1 MLWVRTMI
9 TIPESALHF
18 GFDNGPGG
26 PHASRTMMLSEL
38 RLLLAACPPSATYA
52 EYRVAILEENCLLK
66 QTATTRLRSLRALR
80 ELYGLDRRV
89 LMFRALHDL
98 WDADEGSQPLL
109 ACLCANARDPLLR
122 SSADLVLVTAQ
133 GEPVTATGLSAAVAE
148 VFPGHYNQATLL
160 KIGRNA
166 ASSWEQSGHVV
177 GRQSKMRTYARSG
190 PATAAYALLLGHL
203 CDVRGDLLF
212 ETLWARLL
220 DAPASLL
227 YQYALTAHQ
236 QGWLEFRRSGDVTEV
251 SFRHLLRQEN
261 TSVVKERGIAD
272 GRN

>member
-1 MLWVRTMI
+1 MI
-9 TIPESALHF
+9 IVPESSLRF

-38 RLLLAACPPSATYA
+38 RALLDACPPSATYA

-89 LMFRALHDL
+89 LIFRALRDL
-98 WDADEGSQPLL
+98 WDTDEKAQPLL

-122 SSADLVLVTAQ
+122 SSADPVLATAQ
-133 GEPVTATGLSAAVAE
+133 GEFVTAAGLSTAVAE
-148 VFPGHYNQATLL
+148 VFPGHYNPAILL

-166 ASSWEQSGHVV
+166 ASTWEQSGHVV
-177 GRQSKMRTYARSG
+177 GRQSKIRTYARSG

-227 YQYALTAHQ
+227 YEYALAAHQ

-251 SFRHLLRQEN
+251 SFRHLLRQE
-261 TSVVKERGIAD
+261 SASAVKERGNAD